1 MEKYT
6 FANKEVN
13 DVIQWWL
20 DMGMWTLTETSTG
33 ELYLDDL
40 QDEEL
45 SGYVTEEGV
54 INMVLDILENR
65 DCYEEEIEILK
76 QYLEDIK

>member
-13 DVIQWWL
+13 DIIQWWL

-65 DCYEEEIEILK
+65 DCYEEENEILK

>member
-33 ELYLDDL
+33 KLYLDDL

>member
-1 MEKYT
+1 MEKYK
-6 FANKEVN
+6 FANKKVN

-33 ELYLDDL
+33 KLYLDDL

>member
-13 DVIQWWL
+13 DIIQWWL

-33 ELYLDDL
+33 KLYLDDL